1 MTNLSLFRESTRSW
15 LADNCPKSMREPM
28 LEKDICR
35 GGRNH
40 IFQSND
46 QKIWLERMASKG
58 WTAPTW
64 PTEFGGAGLCKEQAK
79 VLREELIAIE
89 ARPPVSGMGISMIGP
104 AILEF
109 GSETLKKQHLPAMAR
124 GEIRWC
130 QGYSEP
136 NSGSDLAGL
145 QTKAENFGD
154 HLIVNG
160 QKVWTSYGDDADW
173 MFCLVRTNTD
183 VGKHSGI
190 SLVLFDMETKGVTTR
205 PIQLIS
211 GTSQF
216 CETYLDDV
224 RVEIDQ
230 IVGEIDAG
238 WTVAKYLLTHE
249 REALGKMG
257 SSPVERSI
265 KEQAI
270 TCLNLTNGRLNDEVI
285 RKELIDW
292 EIDYFCHQLTSER
305 VNAEIASSGVGNT
318 SAMLK
323 YYGTELNKR
332 KYELLISI
340 YGSESMHWEDNPVSR
355 QWLRSKGNSIEGG
368 TSEIQLNIIAKRIL
382 GLG

>member
-1 MTNLSLFRESTRSW
+1 M
-15 LADNCPKSMREPM
+15 C
-28 LEKDICR
+28 
-35 GGRNH
+35 
-40 IFQSND
+40 
-46 QKIWLERMASKG
+46 
-58 WTAPTW
+58 
-64 PTEFGGAGLCKEQAK
+64 
-79 VLREELIAIE
+79 
-89 ARPPVSGMGISMIGP
+89 
-104 AILEF
+104 
-109 GSETLKKQHLPAMAR
+109 
-124 GEIRWC
+124 IR
-130 QGYSEP
+130 
-136 NSGSDLAGL
+136 D
-145 QTKAENFGD
+145 
-154 HLIVNG
+154 
-160 QKVWTSYGDDADW
+160 
-173 MFCLVRTNTD
+173 
-183 VGKHSGI
+183 
-190 SLVLFDMETKGVTTR
+190 
-205 PIQLIS
+205 
-211 GTSQF
+211 
-216 CETYLDDV
+216 

-292 EIDYFCHQLTSER
+292 EIDYFSHQLTSER

-332 KYELLISI
+332 KYELLISKH
-340 YGSESMHWEDNPVSR
+340 GSEAMHGEDNPVSR

>member
-64 PTEFGGAGLCKEQAK
+64 PTEFGGAGLCKEQAR

-173 MFCLVRTNTD
+173 MFCLVRTL
-183 VGKHSGI
+183 
-190 SLVLFDMETKGVTTR
+190 SL
-205 PIQLIS
+205 IHI
-211 GTSQF
+211 
-216 CETYLDDV
+216 
-224 RVEIDQ
+224 
-230 IVGEIDAG
+230 
-238 WTVAKYLLTHE
+238 
-249 REALGKMG
+249 
-257 SSPVERSI
+257 
-265 KEQAI
+265 
-270 TCLNLTNGRLNDEVI
+270 
-285 RKELIDW
+285 
-292 EIDYFCHQLTSER
+292 
-305 VNAEIASSGVGNT
+305 
-318 SAMLK
+318 
-323 YYGTELNKR
+323 
-332 KYELLISI
+332 
-340 YGSESMHWEDNPVSR
+340 
-355 QWLRSKGNSIEGG
+355 
-368 TSEIQLNIIAKRIL
+368 
-382 GLG
+382 